1 MISERRMDFNADFVG
16 ADDWVCKKYGNE
28 LEIPGNKGEESSGSG
43 TDFAVVRCGLSGLI
57 GGLCMEL
64 PAGWFRNFAKFT
76 SIGKLRAGICGKQ
89 QGSA

>member
-1 MISERRMDFNADFVG
+1 MDFNADFVG
-16 ADDWVCKKYGNE
+16 ADDWVCKKYVNE

-43 TDFAVVRCGLSGLI
+43 TDFAAACRELSDFS
-57 GGLCMEL
+57 GGLYAEL
-64 PAGWFRNFAKFT
+64 PVGWFRNFAKFP